1 MGRSAPHARAQTK
14 GLDTMTGSIFD
25 GLSSGEVERITSAGT
40 ATTLPAGWSPISE
53 QTPADK
59 AYILLEG
66 EVSVRRGGE
75 EIARLGAGDVM
86 GEAAIVNHSL
96 RSASLV
102 ALTPLRLIH
111 YTNDQVERLAREV
124 PAFGEALRNAAAR
137 PAR

>member
-1 MGRSAPHARAQTK
+1 
-14 GLDTMTGSIFD
+14 MTGSIFD

-111 YTNDQVERLAREV
+111 YTNDQDERLAREV